1 MNEKKL
7 THFNESGEA
16 HMVDVHEKADTYR
29 VAKAEGTIFVNEDAF
44 AAISQGTAKKGD
56 VLGIARIAGIMGAKN
71 NASLIPL
78 CHPIAMTKCDV
89 DFELN
94 EEKKENFAQNG
105 ASLMGEN
112 YEYKRYGTVKVL
124 HTKDNSIEE
133 MKMDEYLLGVV
144 SAEMPAD
151 FEEEALKAQ
160 AVVARTYTV
169 YKIEHNQSKH
179 GEADICDNSA
189 CCQAWISKDDR
200 MARWDEDKRES
211 NWEKIEKAVSSTAGK
226 VVTYNGEVIDAFFHS
241 NSGGKTE
248 EVSNVWGGSDL
259 PYLQSVETSGE
270 DAYSQY
276 QSEAIFTK
284 EEFEKKIKDKYPEFT
299 IDYNDE
305 NCIKVI
311 EYTQG
316 DRVKTIK
323 IGNLELSG
331 VEVRSLLA
339 LRSANFTTQISE
351 NEIKFTVKGYGHGVG
366 MSQTGADSMA
376 KQGSN
381 YEEIIKHYY
390 TGVEITNL

>member
-1 MNEKKL
+1 MNLKELLAGVACEVVQGRPDVEVKMI
-7 THFNESGEA
+7 HFDSRKVGEGDLFIA
-16 HMVDVHEKADTYR
+16 QRGVNADGHEYITKA
-29 VAKAEGTIFVNEDAF
+29 VAAGAVAVVCEEVPGELKEGV
-44 AAISQGTAKKGD
+44 
-56 VLGIARIAGIMGAKN
+56 V
-71 NASLIPL
+71 
-78 CHPIAMTKCDV
+78 
-89 DFELN
+89 
-94 EEKKENFAQNG
+94 
-105 ASLMGEN
+105 
-112 YEYKRYGTVKVL
+112 YVKVL

-276 QSEAIFTK
+276 QSEATFTK